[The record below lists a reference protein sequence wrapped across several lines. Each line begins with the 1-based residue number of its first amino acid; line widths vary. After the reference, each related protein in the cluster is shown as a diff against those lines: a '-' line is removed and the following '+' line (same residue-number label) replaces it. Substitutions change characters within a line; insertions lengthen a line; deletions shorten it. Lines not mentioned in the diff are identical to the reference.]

1 MKKKII
7 AMILSGV
14 IAVTS
19 LAGCSLG
26 KRNEMSGPINQKT
39 ESDEPEPAP
48 APTEPLPELPVQL
61 PDSEPDTEPAPLP
74 EPEVSDDRYLLY
86 DGSGDAPYYI
96 VDENGTKTAE
106 ITKEEIVRSL
116 GIEGE
121 ENLYLSEVGMLDGIF
136 YVTVNG
142 NDSYRVA
149 AYDPERHE
157 GKFIWDSK
165 GLYLCTVDLYND
177 HIYVVT
183 DKYDS
188 SYDNVRFYET
198 ELTRKGDSL
207 DYEEADSPSAGIIS
221 KVSDYNIQL
230 PFLYRSSYSNQKCIT
245 RIFDEGLF
253 VLAIKD
259 DEVYMIKSDGDI
271 NKLKLQTNGNYVT
284 VDAYDA
290 NYAYLSWYDDE
301 TGSYIHYCY
310 DLSADRYEEIG
321 VVEPL
326 LCCNGYFY
334 YCVDESDTYGVFD
347 THVYAY
353 DPDGGRRMEQ
363 YEYVSI
369 PGARQYRGTTGFSVI
384 NSQIYIVGVEKR
396 ESMWLRVN
404 YDESGASYTDIYCPL
419 SKIGIFDYGTI
430 DYSSGIVKCPKCDNP
445 VYKFY
450 FETFSVDSGICLGY
464 KKINEA
470 LSKNTLDTVLIK
482 KEHYEDPENQTDC
495 EDHEYEQY
503 CETEDITID
512 SVSVLNN
519 KYLTVDT
526 YYYWYAG
533 GAHGMPGIDQYVFD
547 MDTGDQVYAAD
558 MFAGTEEDFK
568 VMVANAVVEDY
579 NNNPDRY
586 YIEKGEVYD
595 TAYEYAGFNST
606 TIKFMEDG
614 VHVYFAPYS
623 LGPYAMGFIDVV
635 LSYKDFLG
643 RDQL

>member
-1 MKKKII
+1 M
-7 AMILSGV
+7 ALCSIL
-14 IAVTS
+14 AAAS
-19 LAGCSLG
+19 LAGCSIG
-26 KRNEMSGPINQKT
+26 RNETSGPINQKT
-39 ESDEPEPAP
+39 EKEEAPAP
-48 APTEPLPELPVQL
+48 APEPVESLPELPAQL
-61 PDSEPDTEPAPLP
+61 PESEPEEEPAPLP
-74 EPEVSDDRYLLY
+74 EPEVADERYLLY

-106 ITKEEIVRSL
+106 ITKEEIVSSL

-121 ENLYLSEVGMLDGIF
+121 EELYLNEVGMLDGIF

-142 NDSYRVA
+142 NNSYRVA
-149 AYDPERHE
+149 AYDPEKHE
-157 GKFIWDSK
+157 GKFIWDSN

-207 DYEEADSPSAGIIS
+207 DYEVADSPSAGIIS

-230 PFLYRSSYSNQKCIT
+230 PFLYRSNYSNQKCIT
-245 RIFDEGLF
+245 RIFDEGWF

-259 DEVYMIKSDGDI
+259 EEVYMITSEGEI
-271 NKLKLQTNGNYVT
+271 RKLKLENGGGYVN
-284 VDAYDA
+284 VNAYDA
-290 NYAYLSWYDDE
+290 NFAYLSWYNDE
-301 TGSYIHYCY
+301 TGDYVQYCY

-326 LCCNGYFY
+326 LCCNGLFY
-334 YCVDESDTYGVFD
+334 YSVDESDTYGVFD

-353 DPDGGRRMEQ
+353 DPDGGRKMEQ

-384 NSQIYIVGVEKR
+384 NGQIYIVGVEKR

-404 YDESGASYTDIYCPL
+404 YDESGASYTDIYCPVR
-419 SKIGIFDYGTI
+419 KIGIFDYGTI
-430 DYSSGIVKCPKCDNP
+430 DYSSGIVRCPKCDKP

-450 FETFSVDSGICLGY
+450 FETFSVDSGVCLGY

-470 LSKNTLDTVLIK
+470 MSKNTLDTVLAK
-482 KEHYEDPENQTDC
+482 KEHYEDPENITDC

-547 MDTGDQVYAAD
+547 MDTGDQAYAAD

-586 YIEKGEVYD
+586 YIEKSEVYD
-595 TAYEYAGFNST
+595 TAYEYAGFDST

-635 LSYKDFLG
+635 LSYQDFIG

>member
-14 IAVTS
+14 IAATS

-26 KRNEMSGPINQKT
+26 KRNEQSGPINQKT
-39 ESDEPEPAP
+39 EKDEPEPAP
-48 APTEPLPELPVQL
+48 APTESLPELPVQL

-245 RIFDEGLF
+245 RIFDEGWF
-253 VLAIKD
+253 VLATKD
-259 DEVYMIKSDGDI
+259 NEIYMIQSDGEI
-271 NKLKLQTNGNYVT
+271 NKLKFPIDGGFVT
-284 VDAYDA
+284 INAYDA
-290 NYAYLSWYDDE
+290 NYAYFSRYDE
-301 TGSYIHYCY
+301 EAGEYVVYCY

-321 VVEPL
+321 AVESL
-326 LCCNGYFY
+326 ICSGGYLY
-334 YCVDESDTYGVFD
+334 YCDDESDTYGIID
-347 THVYAY
+347 NHIYAY
-353 DPDGGRRMEQ
+353 DPDGGRRIEQ
-363 YEYVSI
+363 YEYVST
-369 PGARQYRGTTGFSVI
+369 PGAREYRGTNGFTII
-384 NSQIYIVGVEKR
+384 NGQIYIVGVEKR

-404 YDESGASYTDIYCPL
+404 YDESGASYTDIYCPVR
-419 SKIGIFDYGTI
+419 KIGVFDYGTI
-430 DYSSGIVKCPKCDNP
+430 DYSSGIVKCPECDKP
-445 VYKFY
+445 IYKFY
-450 FETFSVDSGICLGY
+450 FETFSVDPGICLGY
-464 KKINEA
+464 KKINET
-470 LSKNTLDTVLIK
+470 LSKNTLDTVLVK
-482 KEHYEDPENQTDC
+482 KEHYEDPEYRTDC
-495 EDHEYEQY
+495 EEHEYEQY

-512 SVSVLNN
+512 GVNVLNG

-547 MDTGDQVYAAD
+547 MDTADQVYAAD